1 MKEEMVF
8 IQPDIEAIN
17 RGYTDDEKRI
27 EYEARMKA
35 IHDFNQGMYDAEER
49 GAERGRK
56 EGHKEGL
63 REGRQE
69 ERKENIKS
77 MMKYLP
83 IEQVAKIMK
92 ITVTEVQ
99 TIINS

>member
-8 IQPDIEAIN
+8 IKPDIEAIN
-17 RGYTDDEKRI
+17 RRYTDDEKRI
-27 EYEARMKA
+27 
-35 IHDFNQGMYDAEER
+35 DLNQGMYDAEER